1 MSAERVCR
9 RCLLAEMGD
18 DPYFR
23 SIAEYVAALPERVK
37 APDAEYRRRLALC
50 KGCGELA
57 NGICAQ
63 CGCFV
68 ELRAAKRQNR
78 CPAFPPRWEGMAA
91 AQEDEPL

>member
-1 MSAERVCR
+1 MSAP
-9 RCLLAEMGD
+9 LPP
-18 DPYFR
+18 DPVRDGLYLGR
-23 SIAEYVAALPERVK
+23 EIELEGARIAFPE
-37 APDAEYRRRLALC
+37 AEYRRRLALC

>member
-1 MSAERVCR
+1 MSAENRVCR

-23 SIAEYVAALPERVK
+23 SIAAYIASLPERIRT
-37 APDAEYRRRLALC
+37 PEPEYSRRLAAC
-50 KGCGELA
+50 KGCGELV

-68 ELRAAKRQNR
+68 ELRAAKKQNR
-78 CPAFPPRWEGMAA
+78 CPAYPPKWTACAGE
-91 AQEDEPL
+91 